1 MRLRAQQGASGCSA
15 RVGLIGVMHV
25 GCTTPLNRLCSL
37 SLSRA
42 PPSPRSEAASFGQ
55 SQSDRDRGQA
65 ERAGGGAPV
74 RAAAVAAAAPPPLR
88 AVTVAPRPKSRPFA
102 RSSPP
107 SLNTT
112 TPNNKNNSDARD
124 IQVDDTAELPEGF
137 SLAKGAATTKS
148 FKKLEA
154 GATASFSYSVIPGKG
169 GRAYV
174 LPRASVKYTVYEG
187 NKDAARK
194 ALSSAP
200 MLYVETPA
208 EAAFRHVLTAG
219 QYATLGVVRTPEQ
232 WRSLAIIGGFV
243 GFVFGGST
251 VWGKAKAAGAAQRR
265 SKALA
270 ALEKE
275 K

>member
-1 MRLRAQQGASGCSA
+1 MAPSKRTTLLLL
-15 RVGLIGVMHV
+15 GLALLLV
-25 GCTTPLNRLCSL
+25 TAPT
-37 SLSRA
+37 LSRA
-42 PPSPRSEAASFGQ
+42 DDDEVEDDDEDAAFLVVRKAMANEAPAFVGK
-55 SQSDRDRGQA
+55 
-65 ERAGGGAPV
+65 P
-74 RAAAVAAAAPPPLR
+74 AV
-88 AVTVAPRPKSRPFA
+88 VTVEIFNAGE
-102 RSSPP
+102 
-107 SLNTT
+107 
-112 TPNNKNNSDARD
+112 SDARD
-124 IQVDDTAELPEGF
+124 IQVDDTADLPEGF
-137 SLAKGAATTKS
+137 SLAKGAAATKA

-154 GATASFSYSVIPGKG
+154 GATASFSYSVVPGKG

-194 ALSSAP
+194 ASSSAP